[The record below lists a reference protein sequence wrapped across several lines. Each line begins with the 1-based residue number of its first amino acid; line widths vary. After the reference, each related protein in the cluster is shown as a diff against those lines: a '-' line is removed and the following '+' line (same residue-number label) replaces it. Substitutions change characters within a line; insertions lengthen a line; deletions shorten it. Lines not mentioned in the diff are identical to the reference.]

1 MDTPTLMIAPEP
13 VPWYKSEGYGR
24 AIAIAQAATLAW
36 VGGAVF
42 EIAIATA
49 IKEFGLMPH
58 GTPKTP
64 LGQIM
69 GGFVVLAVTLGSLFV
84 GTRLAEAIPPINGV
98 SIGTFDMETL
108 GISAALAAQQHFN
121 LSEFVVGITPS
132 SAVKGKRLRKKLAQR
147 AQPAAPPVPP
157 LGSSGGMAP
166 PGGNQGPPPPMQ
178 TNPNAM
184 KPEPTM
190 ASPGQTPLA
199 NLPAQGG
206 TPQHQ
211 VSQQFVSPEATASS
225 SFGVSINDAYAPLA

>member
-1 MDTPTLMIAPEP
+1 MDIPTLMIAPEP

-98 SIGTFDMETL
+98 SIGAFDMETL

-132 SAVKGKRLRKKLAQR
+132 SAVKGKRLRKRLAHR
-147 AQPAAPPVPP
+147 AHPAPPPVPP
-157 LGSSGGMAP
+157 LGGSGGMAP

-184 KPEPTM
+184 KPEPQL
-190 ASPGQTPLA
+190 ASPGQTPLS
-199 NLPAQGG
+199 NLPVQGSA
-206 TPQHQ
+206 PQHQ

>member
-1 MDTPTLMIAPEP
+1 MDTPTLMLAPEP

-98 SIGTFDMETL
+98 SIGAFDMETL

-121 LSEFVVGITPS
+121 LSEFVVGLTPS

-157 LGSSGGMAP
+157 LGGSGGMP
-166 PGGNQGPPPPMQ
+166 PPAGQQGPPPPMQ

-184 KPEPTM
+184 KAEPSV
-190 ASPGQTPLA
+190 APQGQTPIA
-199 NLPAQGG
+199 NVPAQGG
-206 TPQHQ
+206 A
-211 VSQQFVSPEATASS
+211 SQNQASQLFVSPEATASS

>member
-1 MDTPTLMIAPEP
+1 MDTPTLMLAPEP

-42 EIAIATA
+42 EIAIATG

-98 SIGTFDMETL
+98 PMGAFDMETL

-121 LSEFVVGITPS
+121 LSEFVVGLTPS
-132 SAVKGKRLRKKLAQR
+132 SAVKGKRLRKKQAQR

-157 LGSSGGMAP
+157 LGGGGGMP
-166 PGGNQGPPPPMQ
+166 PPAGQQGPPPPMQ

-211 VSQQFVSPEATASS
+211 VSQVFVSPEATASS